1 MKDARR
7 FPKTPQTSAFH
18 IKPARLEEKDESEKR
33 RKINKDHLINKLN
46 YTNFQGRSILV
57 IFKHPVYGQSI
68 SIPAK
73 PLPCYKDIL
82 DCLWTDT
89 KGLQGKLNNYKFDGL
104 RIPDGQKLISVQPEV
119 LGFSEKGIR
128 FRLPEICWELRNRR
142 IQRYECHGVKA
153 RLIQNSV
160 VLSGRLVDFNANIFR
175 IEVTAIPP
183 QTFQWIYPESKA
195 NLIFSDDHQTLYSG
209 ESRILRQTLGQKT
222 RTFVLEPTE
231 KTIRRFEPKQFRSH
245 RQVFDPLPDINFNHP
260 LTGRF
265 VSLKVQSLSGSGFSV
280 EEDKDHAVL
289 LPGLILPEVELSF
302 ANSFKIKCFV
312 QVLYQQSMDGDENT
326 GKVRCGLALL
336 DMDMEDHSRFLA
348 LLNQAK
354 DKHTYIGNIV
364 DPDALWRFFFETGFI
379 YPEKYAFVH
388 ANKEKIKATYEK
400 LYTKS
405 PRIARHF
412 VNQKNG
418 RILGHLSIVRYHGN
432 SWMIHHHAANKTESN
447 RAGIIVLSQIHHY
460 LNDTYKLY
468 SAHLDLVFCY
478 FRPENKFPSRVF
490 GGATRNMKN
499 PKGCSV
505 DTFAYLHCK
514 KGFYNELDLPGPWE
528 LSKSNGADLAELESY
543 YEYISGGL
551 MIDAL
556 GLRLDTAF
564 EDLVNNEYQQ
574 LGFKK
579 ERHLFSLRMS
589 GKLKAVVVISIA
601 DIGLNLSDLTNCIQ
615 IIVIDPEQLTRS
627 VLQSMIYLLFSKF
640 DLMEMPV
647 MIYPVDFAESRSI
660 SFEKQY
666 TLWVLNLHH
675 LDSYFRFIHRLM
687 RQI

>member
-1 MKDARR
+1 MEDARQC
-7 FPKTPQTSAFH
+7 PKALKESVFQ
-18 IKPARLEEKDESEKR
+18 KEPARLEEKNKSEKR
-33 RKINKDHLINKLN
+33 REIKQDHLINKLN
-46 YTNFQGRSILV
+46 YINFQGRSILV
-57 IFKHPVYGQSI
+57 IFKHPVYGRSI

-82 DCLWTDT
+82 DCLWTDA
-89 KGLQGKLNNYKFDGL
+89 KGLQGKLKNYKFDGL

-119 LGFSEKGIR
+119 LGFSEKGVR

-153 RLIQNSV
+153 RFIQNSV
-160 VLSGRLVDFNANIFR
+160 VLSGRLVDFNAETFR

-412 VNQKNG
+412 VNQENG
-418 RILGHLSIVRYHGN
+418 RILGHLSMVRYHGN
-432 SWMIHHHAANKTESN
+432 SWMIHHHAANKSESN
-447 RAGIIVLSQIHHY
+447 RAGIVVLSQIHHY
-460 LNDTYKLY
+460 LNDTYTLY

-490 GGATRNMKN
+490 GGATRNMKT

-514 KGFYNELDLPGPWE
+514 KGFYNELDLPCPWE
-528 LSKSNGADLAELESY
+528 LRNPKPEDLTELETF
-543 YEYISGGL
+543 YEHVSGGL
-551 MIDAL
+551 MLNAL
-556 GLRLDTAF
+556 GLGPDTAGDDAV
-564 EDLVNNEYQQ
+564 EKEYRQS
-574 LGFKK
+574 GFKK
-579 ERHLFSLRMS
+579 ERHLFSLERD
-589 GKLKAVVVISIA
+589 GKLKAVVIVNITN
-601 DIGLNLSDLTNCIQ
+601 IGLNLSDLTNCIQ
-615 IIVIDPEQLTRS
+615 ILVIDPEDFTHRILN
-627 VLQSMIYLLFSKF
+627 SMTYLLFSKF
-640 DLMEMPV
+640 DKKEMPV
-647 MIYPVDFAESRSI
+647 MLYPVDFAESRSI
-660 SFEKQY
+660 PYEKQY
-666 TLWVLNLHH
+666 TLWVLNLQY
-675 LDSYFRFIHRLM
+675 LDPYFKFIQRLL
-687 RQI
+687 RTI